1 MLGVLA
7 VVLAALPFSARAA
20 EGNNDLFRLV
30 PSFVDYRNHSGAAVK
45 RSIVEMVGAGVCLL
59 DYDLD
64 GLDDL
69 YFPDGGAPGI
79 DASNRLYRNLGELVF
94 QDTTEEAGVG
104 DEGWAGGCAVA
115 DIDNDGDPDL
125 YVTNTGP
132 NVLYR
137 NNGDG
142 TFTTLETGAEHPGW
156 STGAAFGD
164 LDGDGLV
171 DLYVCNYI
179 DRKRADLGAR
189 CRYFGIEVFCGP
201 NGLPGEP
208 DALFHNENGRSFR
221 DVTAEAGVFSPE
233 TRGLSVLL
241 ADLDGDRLPD
251 IHVANDATIDL
262 LFRNLGGMRFED
274 VSLVSGAGYS
284 GSGVEQSGMGS
295 TAGDFDADGDLD
307 LYVTNFQRDYNTLYE
322 NQGELRFT
330 DVTARVGLAVPTLP
344 YLGWGTVFF
353 DADNDGRL
361 DLFVANGHIYSE
373 LEEHREIGEPYAQK
387 NQLFLGDG
395 RTFEEVP
402 LAGDHARVSRGTALG
417 DLNQDGA
424 LDVVVNNLDSAPDV
438 YVGRAAGTWLR
449 VRLIGTASNRD
460 GLGATL
466 VLSSGRARQFRELR
480 TSDGFLGANEPVAH
494 FGLGE
499 LERVDKLVVT
509 WPSGK
514 EDVLEELEGGTSYL
528 IKEGIGWL
536 R

>member
-1 MLGVLA
+1 MPGVLA
-7 VVLAALPFSARAA
+7 FVLATLPFAARPA
-20 EGNNDLFRLV
+20 ESKKDLFRV
-30 PSFVDYRNHSGAAVK
+30 VSAFVDYRNHSGPAVK
-45 RSIVEMVGAGVCLL
+45 RSIVEMVGAGVCML
-59 DYDLD
+59 DYDGD

-69 YFPDGGAPGI
+69 YFPDGGAPGLRT
-79 DASNRLYRNLGELVF
+79 SNRLYRNRGELVF
-94 QDTTEEAGVG
+94 QDATREAGVG
-104 DEGWAGGCAVA
+104 HEGWAGGCAVA
-115 DIDNDGDPDL
+115 DIDHDGDPDL

-142 TFTTLETGAEHPGW
+142 TFEAVEAGVEHPGW

-179 DRKRADLGAR
+179 DRERADLKAR
-189 CRYFGIEVFCGP
+189 CSYFGIEVFCGP

-208 DALFHNENGRSFR
+208 DALFRNENGRSFR
-221 DVTAEAGVFSPE
+221 DVTAEAGVLSPE
-233 TRGLSVLL
+233 TRGFSVLL

-274 VSLVSGAGYS
+274 VSLLSGAGYS

-295 TAGDFDADGDLD
+295 TAGDFDGDGDLD

-330 DVTARVGLAVPTLP
+330 DATARLDLAVPTLP

-353 DADNDGRL
+353 DADNDGWL

-373 LEEHREIGEPYAQK
+373 LDHHPEIGEPYAQR
-387 NQLFLGDG
+387 NQLFLGHG
-395 RTFEEVP
+395 RTFEEAP
-402 LAGDHARVSRGTALG
+402 LADHARVSRGTALG
-417 DLNQDGA
+417 DLNRDGA
-424 LDVVVNNLDSAPDV
+424 LDVVVNNLDSAPDL
-438 YVGRAAGTWLR
+438 YVGRVAGKWLR

-466 VLSSGRARQFRELR
+466 VVSSAGANQFRELR
-480 TSDGFLGANEPVAH
+480 TSDGFLGANEPIAH

-499 LERVDKLVVT
+499 LERVDRLVVT
-509 WPSGK
+509 WPSGQ
-514 EDVLEELEGGTSYL
+514 EDRLEGLEAGRSYL
-528 IKEGIGWL
+528 VKEGVGWL